1 MTGLTLKALHKAF
14 FVAFAFC
21 LGSLLLSSCVTSSK
35 SPQKVGTYG
44 YNKQL
49 EAIREK
55 NFSVL
60 RTEMVMRGMSM
71 DNPMYIRA
79 FKSEMKLELWV
90 KNSYRNQFELFRT
103 YDICSKSGALGPKI
117 KEGDKQT
124 PEGFY
129 DVNLER
135 LNPNSKYFLSFNIG
149 YPNQYDRAHRRTGS
163 ALMIHGECVSN
174 GCLAM
179 TNKSITEIYLI
190 IEHNFKYGHESIPVH
205 IFPFRMNDENMA
217 ARRYSNWYVFWQDLK
232 IGYDYFEKHRI
243 PPQILVKDKR
253 YVINSNPMQYANT
266 YNALVSLDAL

>member
-1 MTGLTLKALHKAF
+1 MTELTIRTTHNTLLSI
-14 FVAFAFC
+14 FVLC
-21 LGSLLLSSCVTSSK
+21 LSSLLLNGCVTADNSSK
-35 SPQKVGTYG
+35 HKIGTYG

-49 EAIREK
+49 EYLREK

-90 KNSYRNQFELFRT
+90 KNSYRNEFELFRS
-103 YDICSKSGALGPKI
+103 YDICSKSGTLGPKL
-117 KEGDKQT
+117 KEGDLQT

-129 DVNLER
+129 DVTHGR

-163 ALMIHGECVSN
+163 ALMIHGECVSE

-179 TNKSITEIYLI
+179 TNKNIAEIYLI
-190 IEHNFKYGHESIPVH
+190 IEQNFKYGHQSIPVH
-205 IFPFRMNDENMA
+205 IFPFRMTDENMA
-217 ARRYSNWYVFWQDLK
+217 MRRYSKWYPFWQDLK
-232 IGYDYFEKHRI
+232 KGHDYFEKHHI
-243 PPQILVKDKR
+243 PPRISVIGKR
-253 YVINSNPMQYANT
+253 YIINSSPLQYANL
-266 YNALVSLDAL
+266 YSLDTP